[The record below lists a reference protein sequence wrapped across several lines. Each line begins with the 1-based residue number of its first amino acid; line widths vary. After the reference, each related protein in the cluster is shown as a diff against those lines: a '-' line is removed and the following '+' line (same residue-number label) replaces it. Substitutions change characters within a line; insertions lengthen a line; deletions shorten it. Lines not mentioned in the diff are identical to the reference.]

1 MQASTLSSW
10 FVLALSA
17 GTLACGRTGPGLI
30 RPAPE
35 PTAARW
41 SAGPRIQ
48 FVDTLT
54 LRAAASFL
62 ASDALLGRGTATEG
76 GRAAAAYLE
85 SECRRLGLGPLTS
98 AGFSQELPLTQ
109 ATIVPTGTTIRI
121 TGPGVDTTFQEWED
135 FIPDVGTSQTLR
147 GFSGELA
154 YVGRAQ
160 EILFRRSDLPP
171 LQGKVALLRSEFG
184 RDVEAA
190 DTLFAR
196 GAIGVI
202 QVIDDA
208 RRYRLF
214 RQTRGESRLYLGDS
228 TVRSSFIPPLPSM
241 LAGPRMT
248 VTLYKPLTGV
258 GSGSWNDAYLNGL
271 AAGLPSPREL
281 PGWRAEVRIELST
294 RAVRASNV
302 ACLLRGRGPAADRA
316 IVVSAHYDHLG
327 VGVPDADGDSI
338 YNGFSDNAAGVAMAL
353 GIGEAFVRERG
364 GAQQRGRTAGLA
376 HSLILFFSTGEEH
389 GLLGS
394 DYFVRH
400 PLWPLE
406 RIAGVVNLDAN
417 APAARPRSWRIA
429 GSEGSALVDLV
440 QKEAEREGWEAT
452 LAPPSP
458 GSDYYPFVRHGVPA
472 VFFVPGEGPYEGLSV
487 TTSDSL
493 RSVLWG
499 RYHMPSDTWDELFP
513 FEGLGRYADFA
524 TEVIRRLD
532 SYRPSSGTSR
542 TGPGGSR

>member
-1 MQASTLSSW
+1 MRFSTLLTL
-10 FVLALSA
+10 FASA
-17 GTLACGRTGPGLI
+17 VPVALACGRPGLAGVA
-30 RPAPE
+30 PAGVRAGT
-35 PTAARW
+35 PT
-41 SAGPRIQ
+41 
-48 FVDTLT
+48 VDTLT

-62 ASDALLGRGTATEG
+62 ASDALRGRGTGTEG
-76 GRAAAAYLE
+76 GRAAAAYLAA
-85 SECRRLGLGPLTS
+85 ECRRLGLAPLTDTGY
-98 AGFSQELPLTQ
+98 AQDLPLTQ
-109 ATIVPTGTTIRI
+109 ATIVPEATTVRI
-121 TGPGVDTTFQEWED
+121 TGPGVDTTFVHWED
-135 FIPDVGTSQTLR
+135 FIPDVGTGQTLR

-184 RDVEAA
+184 RDGEAA

-196 GAIGVI
+196 GAVGVI

-214 RQTRGESRLYLGDS
+214 RQTRGESRLYLSDP
-228 TVRSSFIPPLPSM
+228 TVRSSFIPPLPSV

-248 VTLYKPLTGV
+248 VTLYQPLTGV

-281 PGWRAEVRIELST
+281 PGWRAEVKVGT
-294 RAVRASNV
+294 RTRPAHASNV
-302 ACLLRGRGPAADRA
+302 ACVLPGRDAEAGRA

-327 VGVPDADGDSI
+327 TGAPNADGDSI

-353 GIGEAFVRERG
+353 GIGEAFARERRARDG
-364 GAQQRGRTAGLA
+364 GGLR

-394 DYFVRH
+394 DYFVTH
-400 PLWPLE
+400 PLWPL
-406 RIAGVVNLDAN
+406 RRVAGVINLDAI

-429 GSEGSALVDLV
+429 GEEGSALVELV
-440 QKEAEREGWEAT
+440 RQEAAREGWEAT
-452 LAPPSP
+452 LAQPSP

-472 VFFVPGEGPYEGLSV
+472 VFFVPGDGPYEGLSV

-493 RSVLWG
+493 RSALWG
-499 RYHMPSDTWDELFP
+499 RYHMPNDEWDEHFP

-524 TEVIRRLD
+524 IEVIRRRD
-532 SYRPSSGTSR
+532 ASCRAEGCKRATAYRPSSGMSR